1 MKFDYNYKPSRE
13 NLSAIVAKQMDELF
27 YARRDAGLNV
37 QFIRDDGRTDEWAL
51 KDMAQVNALVAR
63 FQASGVEYAVSAQ

>member
-1 MKFDYNYKPSRE
+1 MKFDYNHKPTRE
-13 NLSAIVAKQMDELF
+13 NLSAMVAKQMDALF

-51 KDMAQVNALVAR
+51 KDMEQVKALVAR
-63 FQASGVEYAVSAQ
+63 FKASGIQYAVSAQ